1 MGPAGIRHHGSVLHL
16 RVIVPGGRT
25 DAVCEMLARHPGATN
40 VVVLPGAAR
49 EPRGDVV
56 MADVAREA
64 ANEVIEELR
73 RLGID
78 HDGSI
83 AMEHVDL
90 SLSYVA
96 ETAERKA
103 PGHGSDA
110 VVWEELDRR
119 TAEDTHLTWS
129 FVAFLALATQLAAI
143 AALIDSP
150 ILIVGAMVLGPEFG
164 TVAAISY
171 GMLFRDVR
179 RIAAAARTLALGF
192 AIAIA
197 ITTVCALVSRWI
209 GVIELSELPNERPL
223 TGFVYKP
230 DRWSFIVAILAGA
243 AGVLSLT
250 ADKSSALV
258 GAFIS
263 VTTVPAA
270 GNIAVAVALRH
281 WNEVGGSALQ
291 LGVNVGGMI
300 IAGVVTLMVQ
310 KTLWDLVR
318 KRGTRTS
325 AG

>member
-1 MGPAGIRHHGSVLHL
+1 VLHL
-16 RVIVPGGRT
+16 RVIVPTGRT
-25 DAVCEMLARHPGATN
+25 DSVCEVLADHPGVTN

-49 EPRGDVV
+49 EPKGDLV

-64 ANEVIEELR
+64 TNEVIEELQ

-78 HDGSI
+78 RDGSI
-83 AMEHVDL
+83 AMERVDL
-90 SLSYVA
+90 SLSDAA
-96 ETAERKA
+96 ETAQHEA

-119 TAEDTHLTWS
+119 TSEESQLTWS
-129 FVAFLALATQLAAI
+129 FVAFLALSTQLAAI

-150 ILIVGAMVLGPEFG
+150 ILVVGAMVLGPEFG
-164 TVAAISY
+164 TVAAVSY
-171 GMLFRDVR
+171 GILFADAR
-179 RIAAAARTLALGF
+179 RIGVAARTLAVGF

-197 ITTVCALVSRWI
+197 ITIVCALVSKWI
-209 GVIELSELPNERPL
+209 GVIELDELPSNRPL
-223 TGFVYKP
+223 TGFIYKP

-270 GNIAVAVALRH
+270 GNIAVGMALRH
-281 WNEVGGSALQ
+281 WNEVGGSFLQ
-291 LGVNVGGMI
+291 LGVNLAGMV
-300 IAGVVTLMVQ
+300 IASVVTLAVQ
-310 KTLWDLVR
+310 RALWRFVR
-318 KRGTRTS
+318 KRSLRTS
-325 AG
+325 TG

>member
-1 MGPAGIRHHGSVLHL
+1 MLHL

-25 DAVCEMLARHPGATN
+25 DLVCELLAGHHGVTN
-40 VVVLPGAAR
+40 MVVLPGAAR
-49 EPRGDVV
+49 QPEGDVV

-64 ANEVIEELR
+64 ANEIIEELQ

-78 HDGSI
+78 RDGSI
-83 AMEHVDL
+83 AMERVDL
-90 SLSYVA
+90 SLSDAA
-96 ETAERKA
+96 ETAEREA
-103 PGHGSDA
+103 PGHGTDA

-119 TAEDTHLTWS
+119 TAEDARLTWS
-129 FVAFLALATQLAAI
+129 FVAFLALSMQLAAI

-171 GMLFRDVR
+171 GILVADAR
-179 RIAAAARTLALGF
+179 RIGAAARTLAVGF
-192 AIAIA
+192 LIAMV
-197 ITTVCALVSRWI
+197 ITFVCALVSKWI
-209 GVIELSELPNERPL
+209 GVIQLDELPSSRPL

-281 WNEVGGSALQ
+281 WHEVSGSFLQ
-291 LGVNVGGMI
+291 LGVNLAGMV
-300 IAGVVTLMVQ
+300 IAGVVTLLVQ
-310 KTLWDLVR
+310 KALWGFVR

-325 AG
+325 TG